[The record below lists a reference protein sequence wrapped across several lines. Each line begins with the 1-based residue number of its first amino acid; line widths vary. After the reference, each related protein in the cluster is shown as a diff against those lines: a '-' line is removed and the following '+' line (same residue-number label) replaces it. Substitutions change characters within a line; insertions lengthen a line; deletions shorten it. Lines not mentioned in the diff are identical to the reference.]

1 MKRRHWFGLLLPV
14 VLMLSTPAPWV
25 IGAAPSSKEEKTT
38 LTIKGM
44 TCGGCVAT
52 VKLKLKKTKGVLVYK
67 VSLEKGEADITYEPA
82 LTCPEEIA
90 DAVSETGFTTSVKT
104 RAGSDGRK
112 GGGVEPAARPTTSS
126 GPSAHYDPRMGSVCE
141 MTCAAR
147 IPYKEADLVPQPGAK
162 FGDLTRC
169 PVSGVVFKVGKQ
181 SPHVSHAG
189 KQYFV
194 CCRTCAAKF
203 QANPEHFVG

>member
-1 MKRRHWFGLLLPV
+1 MIDLHSHTLHSDGQRSPAELLAEAADRGLT
-14 VLMLSTPAPWV
+14 VL
-25 IGAAPSSKEEKTT
+25 
-38 LTIKGM
+38 
-44 TCGGCVAT
+44 
-52 VKLKLKKTKGVLVYK
+52 
-67 VSLEKGEADITYEPA
+67 A
-82 LTCPEEIA
+82 LTDHDTVSGIA
-90 DAVSETGFTTSVKT
+90 DAISETGFTATVKT